1 MSAISAP
8 ALNLLDT
15 FLSFR
20 FKKPLYAWP
29 TLTKDRFSSVSHYI
43 LEFRKL
49 GRQQKT
55 TMVFKSLNGLTSAY
69 LSDVFINRSDAT
81 NYSLRDS
88 VNKLV
93 IPIPFFWK
101 TVLAMVVRCG
111 ALIWCLN
118 Y

>member
-1 MSAISAP
+1 
-8 ALNLLDT
+8 
-15 FLSFR
+15 
-20 FKKPLYAWP
+20 
-29 TLTKDRFSSVSHYI
+29 
-43 LEFRKL
+43 
-49 GRQQKT
+49 
-55 TMVFKSLNGLTSAY
+55 MVFKSLNGLTSAY

-88 VNKLV
+88 GNKLV